1 VFPLNLKE
9 LKEWIIL
16 LASAVI
22 IALLLRSFVIEPRH
36 VPTPSMVPT
45 IQVGDRLYI
54 EKVTTRFGTLKRGM
68 IITFQAE
75 EQTGQ
80 PEHLVKRL
88 IGMGGDTVEIRDRQL
103 YVNDQA
109 VDEPYLA
116 EPMNSDFPKTVVP
129 EGKYFVMGDNRNFS
143 LDSRSWGF
151 VEAADVKGQALFYLL
166 SFQRDGQPLESK
178 HEFFKLKGTV
188 TLCGVRTGGDRAF
201 SAENRLRL

>member
-1 VFPLNLKE
+1 MFPLNLKE

-151 VEAADVKGQALFYLL
+151 VEAADVKGQALFIYY
-166 SFQRDGQPLESK
+166 P
-178 HEFFKLKGTV
+178 
-188 TLCGVRTGGDRAF
+188 F
-201 SAENRLRL
+201 SEMGSLWNQSMKFLN